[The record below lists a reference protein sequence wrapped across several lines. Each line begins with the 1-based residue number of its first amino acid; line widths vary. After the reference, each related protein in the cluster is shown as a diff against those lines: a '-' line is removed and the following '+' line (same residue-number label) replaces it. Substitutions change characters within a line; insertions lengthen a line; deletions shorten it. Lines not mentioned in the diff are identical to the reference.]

1 MSRYAFFRQTGWMLV
16 ATALGGAFSF
26 LVHPILT
33 KPFFIHPIFTQPLQ
47 TLGLWRNPIT
57 GEEYGL
63 FVALMAIVSLL
74 NTPSNGLQSTLAYQ
88 TASAVTP
95 EQARQLRGTVRRI
108 LQALF
113 GIWLLVLLATLFFQS
128 RLMTDFKIYHPAS
141 LWVTML
147 IGLPV
152 LWLPVLSGILQGKQD
167 FLWLGWQ
174 SILNSIGRCAAIFV
188 IVRIMGVH
196 VTGAMAGV
204 LVGSCTSLAIC
215 VWQAWPV
222 LRGPADPVDWKGW
235 LRSVIPLTLG
245 LGAAA
250 FMLSADMI
258 IVRRFFPEQSGLYS
272 AVAVIGKALMF
283 LVIPMTQVM
292 FPKVVQ
298 AAARLERTDV
308 MTQALAATGL
318 IGAVAAIGCTLFP
331 ELPLKVLFDA
341 LFLPAKSLV
350 GWYAWCILPVTLAN
364 VLINNLMA
372 RQHYRSVPW
381 LVGIA
386 IAYGVV
392 LVYVADKS
400 GGLPPLEAFRHIVLT
415 LGVFSVLLF
424 AVTIWF
430 TIRKR

>member
-1 MSRYAFFRQTGWMLV
+1 
-16 ATALGGAFSF
+16 
-26 LVHPILT
+26 
-33 KPFFIHPIFTQPLQ
+33 
-47 TLGLWRNPIT
+47 
-57 GEEYGL
+57 
-63 FVALMAIVSLL
+63 
-74 NTPSNGLQSTLAYQ
+74 
-88 TASAVTP
+88 
-95 EQARQLRGTVRRI
+95 
-108 LQALF
+108 
-113 GIWLLVLLATLFFQS
+113 
-128 RLMTDFKIYHPAS
+128 
-141 LWVTML
+141 
-147 IGLPV
+147 
-152 LWLPVLSGILQGKQD
+152 
-167 FLWLGWQ
+167 
-174 SILNSIGRCAAIFV
+174 
-188 IVRIMGVH
+188 
-196 VTGAMAGV
+196 
-204 LVGSCTSLAIC
+204 
-215 VWQAWPV
+215 
-222 LRGPADPVDWKGW
+222 
-235 LRSVIPLTLG
+235 VIPLTLG
-245 LGAAA
+245 VGAAA

-341 LFLPAKSLV
+341 PFLPAKSLV

-372 RQHYRSVPW
+372 RQHYRCVAW

-386 IAYGVV
+386 IAYGLV
-392 LVYVADKS
+392 LMFIADKS
-400 GGLPPLEAFRHIVLT
+400 GGLPPLEAFRRIVLT

-424 AVTIWF
+424 AVTVWF